1 MPNMKRWLCLGLTF
15 ASLLRA
21 APGQTNG
28 FFADFSTS
36 LGAFTVW
43 LDHERAPRAVA
54 SFVGLATG
62 ETGWLDVQSNVWHR
76 PFYDGSLF
84 HRIVKTVESNEV
96 AVWTNGIAIQGGG
109 VPVFSLATA
118 HIPIGVFTNLQLAQL
133 ATANAV
139 GISTS
144 VLTVAVQTTNAPAV
158 ATNYVTGTNVVAT
171 NAPTVTYARLAAAAI
186 SSNSLGTMVT
196 NASLKTVVYTNFS
209 LSVQV
214 TTNYSQTVVVMTNS
228 SGATA
233 DCAHFLEIEAVDST
247 YRMLRLEVTNFAGPG
262 YAMLEGVTNGLAHSN
277 GVISMANSG
286 PNTDGSQ
293 FFIVTTNVPY
303 WNGSY
308 SVFGHVASGMA
319 VVTSIAAV
327 AVQGSGDRPVE
338 DVVLNRVTIRRVGD
352 AAKAFDVAA
361 QGVPAPETA
370 PARIFSSGTN
380 VSLAVELATQT
391 QPLMFSDATN
401 VGAFSGWDHQPMLS
415 GLGFYTNASMVL
427 TQTWAAVDL
436 GARHF
441 FHVSRVRYPTP
452 ITAPASHRGRTY
464 TFVWNTTPVVT
475 NESHF
480 GANASTPGVSYE
492 WAGTNAVATNQLLSG
507 FESWTQDAYSASLVS
522 LDSRFYYYYYSLG
535 FNPGARTNRFSC
547 RRVHGI
553 TGATFQFTGTFTVD

>member
-28 FFADFSTS
+28 IFADFSTS

-62 ETGWLDVQSNVWHR
+62 ETGWLDMQSNVWHR

-96 AVWTNGIAIQGGG
+96 SVWTNGIAIQGGG
-109 VPVFSLATA
+109 LLWRSVNTNT
-118 HIPIGVFTNLQLAQL
+118 GV
-133 ATANAV
+133 
-139 GISTS
+139 
-144 VLTVAVQTTNAPAV
+144 
-158 ATNYVTGTNVVAT
+158 VT
-171 NAPTVTYARLAAAAI
+171 
-186 SSNSLGTMVT
+186 
-196 NASLKTVVYTNFS
+196 
-209 LSVQV
+209 
-214 TTNYSQTVVVMTNS
+214 
-228 SGATA
+228 
-233 DCAHFLEIEAVDST
+233 
-247 YRMLRLEVTNFAGPG
+247 TNFAGPG

-293 FFIVTTNVPY
+293 FFIATTNVPY
-303 WNGSY
+303 WDGSY
-308 SVFGHVASGMA
+308 SVFGHVTTGMD

-327 AVQGSGDRPVE
+327 AVQGSGSRPVQ
-338 DVVLNRVTIRRVGD
+338 DVVLSHVAIRRVG
-352 AAKAFDVAA
+352 AAAEAFDVAA

-370 PARIFSSGTN
+370 PARISSLGTN
-380 VSLAVELATQT
+380 VALAVELATQT
-391 QPLMFSDATN
+391 KPLMFSDATD
-401 VGAFSGWDHQPMLS
+401 VGAFSGWDHQTMIP
-415 GLGFYTNASMVL
+415 GLGFYTNASTVL

-441 FHVSRVRYPTP
+441 FHASRVRYPTP
-452 ITAPASHRGRTY
+452 ITAPTNHRGRTY
-464 TFVWNTTPVVT
+464 TFMWNTTPVVT

-492 WAGTNAVATNQLLSG
+492 WAGTNAVVTNQLLSG
-507 FESWTQDAYSASLVS
+507 FESWTQDAYSAYLVS

-553 TGATFQFTGTFTVD
+553 SGATLQFTGTFTVD

>member
-1 MPNMKRWLCLGLTF
+1 MKRWLCLGLTF

-28 FFADFSTS
+28 IFADFSTS

-43 LDHERAPRAVA
+43 LDHEHAPRAVA

-109 VPVFSLATA
+109 VPAFSLATA
-118 HIPIGVFTNLQLAQL
+118 YVPVDVFTNVHWVQL
-133 ATANAV
+133 ATTNAV

-158 ATNYVTGTNVVAT
+158 ATNYVTGTNVVVT
-171 NAPTVTYARLAAAAI
+171 NAPTVTYARIAATAV

-196 NASLKTVVYTNFS
+196 NASLKYVGYTNFA
-209 LSVQV
+209 LSARV
-214 TTNYSQTVVVMTNS
+214 TTNYSQTVVIMTNS
-228 SGATA
+228 SGTTA
-233 DCAHFLEIEAVDST
+233 DCAHFLEIEEEDST

-262 YAMLEGVTNGLAHSN
+262 YAMLEGITNGLAHSN
-277 GVISMANSG
+277 GAISMANSG

-293 FFIVTTNVPY
+293 FFIATTNVPY
-303 WNGSY
+303 WDGSY
-308 SVFGHVASGMA
+308 SVFGHVTTGMD

-327 AVQGSGDRPVE
+327 AVQGSGSRPVQ
-338 DVVLNRVTIRRVGD
+338 DVVLSHVAIRRVG
-352 AAKAFDVAA
+352 AAAEAFDVAA
-361 QGVPAPETA
+361 QGVPAPETV
-370 PARIFSSGTN
+370 PARISSLGTN
-380 VSLAVELATQT
+380 VALAVELATQT
-391 QPLMFSDATN
+391 KPLMFSDATD
-401 VGAFSGWDHQPMLS
+401 VGAFSGWDHQTMIP
-415 GLGFYTNASMVL
+415 GLGFYTNASTVL

-441 FHVSRVRYPTP
+441 FHASRVRYPTP
-452 ITAPASHRGRTY
+452 ITAPTNHRGRTY
-464 TFVWNTTPVVT
+464 TFMWNTTPVVT

-492 WAGTNAVATNQLLSG
+492 WAGTNAVVTNQLLSG
-507 FESWTQDAYSASLVS
+507 FESWTQDAYSAYLVS

-547 RRVHGI
+547 RRVNGI
-553 TGATFQFTGTFTVD
+553 TGATLQFTGTFTVD